1 MVRFFQSAYLTRYIV
16 IFFLTAIFWIP
27 TFIVKTTF
35 LGESLPTF
43 EAFLWLLGNNF
54 YVSTSLAFL
63 ITLTSALAF
72 NQLCSEFGISDRVST
87 IGGFLFVLLA
97 SSSSFFTAMLPFI
110 PATFILLLLLR
121 NLFSIPHADKQIPLA
136 FNSGFLI
143 GFAALFYTQIA
154 FLILVVWIALYVH
167 RAESWR
173 SYIVSTIGLASPF
186 LFAFVWYF
194 WTDQLNDFVS
204 LWVNLFKIGDLTQF
218 IEMSYL
224 NMASAIIIFF
234 FVLYAMLKVLASLRE
249 KSINLRRNLMIS
261 FYFFVIV
268 VLMVLL
274 SGQPEGMYLFV
285 LPSAILLVQTLNKP
299 SRERF
304 VNMVLTLLILLI
316 LVTQYSKLA
325 SLL

>member
-1 MVRFFQSAYLTRYIV
+1 MVRFFQSAYLTRYLV
-16 IFFLTAIFWIP
+16 IFFLAAIYWIP

-35 LGESLPTF
+35 VGESLPVF
-43 EAFLWLLGNNF
+43 NAFLWLLGNNF
-54 YVSTSLAFL
+54 YVSTILAFL
-63 ITLTSALAF
+63 ITLSSALAL
-72 NQLCSEFGISDRVST
+72 NQLCSEFGISDKVST
-87 IGGFLFVLLA
+87 LGGFLFILLA
-97 SSSSFFTAMLPFI
+97 SSSSFFTTMLPFI
-110 PATFILLLLLR
+110 PATFLLLLLLR
-121 NLFSIPHADKQIPLA
+121 NLFSIPHANNPIPLA
-136 FNSGFLI
+136 YNSGFLV

-154 FLILVVWIALYVH
+154 LLIMVVWIALYIH

-173 SYIVSTIGLASPF
+173 SYVVSTIGLASPF

-194 WTDQLNDFVS
+194 WTDQLNDFIS
-204 LWVNLFKIGDLTQF
+204 LWVNLFKVGNLNSF

-224 NMASAIIIFF
+224 NMAGAIIIFF
-234 FVLYAMLKVLASLRE
+234 FVLYAMLNVLAGLRE

-285 LPSAILLVQTLNKP
+285 LPSSILLVQTLNKP
-299 SRERF
+299 PRERL
-304 VNMVLTLLILLI
+304 VNMVLILLVF
-316 LVTQYSKLA
+316 LLLATQYSKLA

>member
-1 MVRFFQSAYLTRYIV
+1 MVRFFQSAYLTRYLV

-35 LGESLPTF
+35 PGESLPTF
-43 EAFLWLLGNNF
+43 EAFSWLLGNNF
-54 YVSTSLAFL
+54 YISTSLAFL

-87 IGGFLFVLLA
+87 LGGFLFILLA
-97 SSSSFFTAMLPFI
+97 SSNTAFTSMLPFI

-121 NLFSIPHADKQIPLA
+121 HLYAIPHSNSPIPLA
-136 FNSGFLI
+136 YNSGFLV
-143 GFAALFYTQIA
+143 GLAALFYTQIA
-154 FLILVVWIALYVH
+154 ILILVVWIALYIH

-173 SYIVSTIGLASPF
+173 SYIVSAIGLASPF

-194 WTDQLNDFVS
+194 WTDQLNDYVN
-204 LWVNLFKIGDLTQF
+204 LWVNLFKVGDLAQF
-218 IEMSYL
+218 IKMSYL

-268 VLMVLL
+268 VIMVLL

-299 SRERF
+299 PKERL
-304 VNMVLTLLILLI
+304 VNMVLILLVF
-316 LVTQYSKLA
+316 LLMATQYSKLA